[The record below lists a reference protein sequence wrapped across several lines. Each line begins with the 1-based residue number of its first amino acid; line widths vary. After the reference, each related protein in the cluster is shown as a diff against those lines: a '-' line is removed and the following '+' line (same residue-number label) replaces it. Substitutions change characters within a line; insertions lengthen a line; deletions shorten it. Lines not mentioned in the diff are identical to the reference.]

1 MIVRFACGHR
11 ADIDAEAEQNNVHC
25 PACGEVRIS
34 RVVAPNPRVRGEC
47 SSPLKR

>member
-11 ADIDAEAEQNNVHC
+11 VDIDPEAEQKNIQCH
-25 PACGEVRIS
+25 CGEVRIS